1 MAPTNH
7 TGGSVENNLTDEELV
22 PPGSPDWVTPE
33 RVRETL
39 RFWQP
44 RYGGTLTPKDAVE
57 ILVNVRRWADFFV
70 KMAMSED
77 ENEHPSTEG

>member
-1 MAPTNH
+1 MAPTDR
-7 TGGSVENNLTDEELV
+7 TDRSIENDLADEELV
-22 PPGSPDWVTPE
+22 PPGSPDWITPE

-57 ILVNVRRWADFFV
+57 ILVNVRRFADFGI
-70 KMAMSED
+70 KMAIE
-77 ENEHPSTEG
+77 EGK

>member
-1 MAPTNH
+1 MASTNRTSH
-7 TGGSVENNLTDEELV
+7 PIENNLTDEELV

-39 RFWQP
+39 SFWQP

-57 ILVNVRRWADFFV
+57 ILVNVRRFADFWV
-70 KMAMSED
+70 EMALK
-77 ENEHPSTEG
+77 EGK

>member
-1 MAPTNH
+1 MAPTDH
-7 TGGSVENNLTDEELV
+7 TSGDIESTLTDAELL
-22 PPGSPDWVTPE
+22 PPGSPDWITAA

-57 ILVNVRRWADFFV
+57 ILVNVRRWANFFV
-70 KMAMSED
+70 EMAMSD
-77 ENEHPSTEG
+77 ADNEHPSTER